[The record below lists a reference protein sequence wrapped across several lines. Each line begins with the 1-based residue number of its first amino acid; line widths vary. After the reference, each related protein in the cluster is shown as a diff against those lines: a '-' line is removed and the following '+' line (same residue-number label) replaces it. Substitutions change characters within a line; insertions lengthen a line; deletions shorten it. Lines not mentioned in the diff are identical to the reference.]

1 MEFLIM
7 IFVFISVV
15 NAISKKGQE
24 MEEEN
29 SAEAWKNKKQNKPRN
44 FQMPSST
51 HDIERVM
58 HEFKSRAKDKARQLE
73 ETRYQKE
80 ERERKQKEKEARRRR
95 DIEEQRKE
103 SLELQ
108 KKQAELKERL
118 KKEQARKAQAEKD
131 RKASQKAAK
140 AEDILYGDQKL
151 DLSDDKRITKEK
163 ETERNE
169 WKNHPEMKIE
179 TTFRISDYLD
189 PLTASFYPG
198 NQKEKKDGDFNVD
211 DYLFPTIAPFYPQVD
226 EISFSLQNPPD
237 MI

>member
-15 NAISKKGQE
+15 NAISKKGQD
-24 MEEEN
+24 MEEKNN
-29 SAEAWKNKKQNKPRN
+29 SAEAWKSKQSKKSRN

-51 HDIERVM
+51 HDVERVM
-58 HEFKSRAKDKARQLE
+58 HEFKSRAKERARQLE

-80 ERERKQKEKEARRRR
+80 ELERKKKEAEARRRR
-95 DIEEQRKE
+95 DMNEQRKE
-103 SLELQ
+103 SAELL

-118 KKEQARKAQAEKD
+118 KKEQARKAQEEKD
-131 RKASQKAAK
+131 KKASKRAADQEAFVRQETIDPSFVQKK
-140 AEDILYGDQKL
+140 DVGE
-151 DLSDDKRITKEK
+151 EK
-163 ETERNE
+163 EP
-169 WKNHPEMKIE
+169 KNRKKNQKEESNFH
-179 TTFRISDYLD
+179 ISDYLD

-198 NQKEKKDGDFNVD
+198 NQKEKKEGDFNVD
-211 DYLFPTIAPFYPQVD
+211 DYLFPTIASFYPQVD